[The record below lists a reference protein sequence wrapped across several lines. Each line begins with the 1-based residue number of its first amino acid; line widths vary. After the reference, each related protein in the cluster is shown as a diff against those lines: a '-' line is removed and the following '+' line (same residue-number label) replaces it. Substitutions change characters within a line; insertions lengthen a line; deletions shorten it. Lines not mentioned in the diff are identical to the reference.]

1 LIFRLKVNRIFLKV
15 EKLETLTTER
25 IKIKLKKNTII
36 LTIS

>member
-1 LIFRLKVNRIFLKV
+1 MIFRLKVNRIFLKV